1 MKANS
6 RHSLLIFLFF
16 AAIYLLLQGA
26 KPGYTVDANAVYQL
40 TQSIVDRGEM
50 FPQVRLKQGV
60 FHALIFIP
68 FYKLGDWLAAN
79 HPGSDPDG
87 IRRRALCWLNGVL
100 AAMACAALFLLCREM
115 GAGLAASRNVA
126 LAAGLSTMILPY
138 SRYEYNK
145 IPAMLLLT
153 LLLWSIC
160 RYRRLGQKKDFL
172 FAGLWAGLLVGFR
185 LEFLLLFPGLIV
197 LGFRQKKPAVFS
209 DLWPGILMAGGLAA
223 LVIGYQWSR
232 WGGVAGYEGGF
243 NPLPFE
249 GLYGFFFSL
258 GKSLFLYNPILLLLP
273 LVLWGSRGSDW
284 WGPWWLVVGPML
296 VFYGW
301 WSNWW
306 GGWAWGPRHLVPL
319 IPLLA
324 APLALETGS
333 SHGPIRCYAFW
344 FLTMLGIFIQL
355 LGIAVDFNDGI
366 ARLYGQGVTEEMLVY
381 LWPFGG
387 IANHARIVAQMPV
400 VLLDFGVL
408 QYFLV
413 YASTRILAAA
423 LVGFLLAVLAL
434 LKLRVS
440 PEDTPI

>member
-1 MKANS
+1 
-6 RHSLLIFLFF
+6 
-16 AAIYLLLQGA
+16 
-26 KPGYTVDANAVYQL
+26 
-40 TQSIVDRGEM
+40 
-50 FPQVRLKQGV
+50 
-60 FHALIFIP
+60 
-68 FYKLGDWLAAN
+68 
-79 HPGSDPDG
+79 
-87 IRRRALCWLNGVL
+87 
-100 AAMACAALFLLCREM
+100 
-115 GAGLAASRNVA
+115 
-126 LAAGLSTMILPY
+126 
-138 SRYEYNK
+138 
-145 IPAMLLLT
+145 
-153 LLLWSIC
+153 
-160 RYRRLGQKKDFL
+160 
-172 FAGLWAGLLVGFR
+172 
-185 LEFLLLFPGLIV
+185 
-197 LGFRQKKPAVFS
+197 
-209 DLWPGILMAGGLAA
+209 
-223 LVIGYQWSR
+223 
-232 WGGVAGYEGGF
+232 
-243 NPLPFE
+243 
-249 GLYGFFFSL
+249 
-258 GKSLFLYNPILLLLP
+258 
-273 LVLWGSRGSDW
+273 
-284 WGPWWLVVGPML
+284 ML